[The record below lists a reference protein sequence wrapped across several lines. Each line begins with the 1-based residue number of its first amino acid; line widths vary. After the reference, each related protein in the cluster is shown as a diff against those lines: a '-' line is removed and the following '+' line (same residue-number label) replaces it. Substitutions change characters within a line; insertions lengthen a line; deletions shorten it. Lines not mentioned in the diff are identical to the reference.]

1 MADVSE
7 HFSDTQEK
15 PEASD
20 VQVITHKKKRKK
32 KKKKKRKYYYIS
44 TFGEQWQLEK
54 LTRIVSSLTSVKKR
68 SKRSV
73 IPVGKLFILA
83 ILPAKPASGEHW
95 SSFQLSNGFGVRSN
109 GFGVRLS
116 GSWNLFERFIRS
128 VRTALR
134 NRSCL
139 MSNCLNGFGSCLN
152 GLASRLLSVC
162 NPVFCPLERK
172 SIKVRFPRAGHIY
185 VLSDNVTFSFQLY
198 I

>member
-1 MADVSE
+1 M
-7 HFSDTQEK
+7 
-15 PEASD
+15 
-20 VQVITHKKKRKK
+20 
-32 KKKKKRKYYYIS
+32 
-44 TFGEQWQLEK
+44 EK

-68 SKRSV
+68 CKRSV
-73 IPVGKLFILA
+73 IPVGKLIIPA

-139 MSNCLNGFGSCLN
+139 KGLNGFGSRLN

-162 NPVFCPLERK
+162 NLFFCPFERK
-172 SIKVRFPRAGHIY
+172 SIKVHFPRAGHILY